1 MMVVKKDNN
10 IEFLRFIATVGV
22 VFVHIGIC
30 WISFF
35 GKTASPLQ
43 NFQFSTIQHCMF
55 WAVPVFMMITGSLMM
70 QKKEITYRTSFK
82 YFKRIAVLLILFGT
96 VFSWMELYFSAH
108 EISLK
113 LIWGGIL
120 NVLKG
125 NTWKHLWYLYMLL
138 GIYLVLPVLNGM
150 NKMPMKEIGLMTV
163 VILVFNSLL
172 PTFQLECG
180 IAFPIVSIYVGYFLM
195 GYLVLKANDCSF
207 MKGKTSIAVVVLLST
222 FILLVCDRYLSI
234 VNGKKIGVDCSSYAS
249 AFTVLQSVIVFWLL
263 TKKKGYFDKFCSM
276 WLIRRFN
283 RCSLGIYIIHMLW
296 INLII
301 KVFHINIMPYG
312 IWGIIPM
319 GMIVFLLAWVT
330 TEVMIRLPILR
341 RYL

>member
-1 MMVVKKDNN
+1 MMVAQKDNN

-30 WISFF
+30 WISSF

-70 QKKEITYRTSFK
+70 QKKEITYRMAFK

-96 VFSWMELYFSAH
+96 VFSWMELYFNVH
-108 EISLK
+108 EISSK
-113 LIWGGIL
+113 LIWGGVL

-150 NKMPMKEIGLMTV
+150 NKMPIKEIGLMTV

-180 IAFPIVSIYVGYFLM
+180 IAFPIASIYVGYFLM
-195 GYLVLKANDCSF
+195 GYLVLKVNDCCF
-207 MKGKTSIAVVVLLST
+207 MKGKTLIAVVVLLST
-222 FILLVCDRYLSI
+222 FILLVYDRYLSI
-234 VNGKKIGVDCSSYAS
+234 VNGEKIRVDCSSYTS

-263 TKKKGYFDKFCSM
+263 TKKTGCFDKFCSM

-319 GMIVFLLAWVT
+319 GMMVFLLAWGT
-330 TEVMIRLPILR
+330 TEVMLRLPIMR
-341 RYL
+341 KYL

>member
-30 WISFF
+30 WISSF

-70 QKKEITYRTSFK
+70 QKKEITYRTAFK

-96 VFSWMELYFSAH
+96 VFSWMELYFKDH
-108 EISLK
+108 EISST

-120 NVLKG
+120 NVLEG

-180 IAFPIVSIYVGYFLM
+180 IAFPIASIYVGYFLM
-195 GYLVLKANDCSF
+195 GYLVLKTNDCSF
-207 MKGKTSIAVVVLLST
+207 MKGKTSIAVAVLLFT

-234 VNGKKIGVDCSSYAS
+234 VNGEKIGVDCSSYVS

-319 GMIVFLLAWVT
+319 GMMVFLLAWVI

-341 RYL
+341 KYL

>member
-249 AFTVLQSVIVFWLL
+249 AFTVLQSVIAFWLL

-301 KVFHINIMPYG
+301 KVFHINTMPYG

>member
-1 MMVVKKDNN
+1 ML
-10 IEFLRFIATVGV
+10 E
-22 VFVHIGIC
+22 
-30 WISFF
+30 
-35 GKTASPLQ
+35 
-43 NFQFSTIQHCMF
+43 
-55 WAVPVFMMITGSLMM
+55 
-70 QKKEITYRTSFK
+70 
-82 YFKRIAVLLILFGT
+82 
-96 VFSWMELYFSAH
+96 
-108 EISLK
+108 
-113 LIWGGIL
+113 
-120 NVLKG
+120 G

-180 IAFPIVSIYVGYFLM
+180 IAFPIASIYVGYFLM
-195 GYLVLKANDCSF
+195 GYLVLKTNDCSF
-207 MKGKTSIAVVVLLST
+207 MKGKTLIALAILLFT
-222 FILLVCDRYLSI
+222 FILLVGDRYLS
-234 VNGKKIGVDCSSYAS
+234 VVKGEKIGVDCSSYVS
-249 AFTVLQSVIVFWLL
+249 AFTVLQSAIVFWLL

-319 GMIVFLLAWVT
+319 GMMVFLLAWVT
-330 TEVMIRLPILR
+330 TEGMIRLPILR

>member
-30 WISFF
+30 WISSF
-35 GKTASPLQ
+35 GKTASALQ

-207 MKGKTSIAVVVLLST
+207 MKGKTSIAVAVLLST

-234 VNGKKIGVDCSSYAS
+234 VNGKKIGVDCSSYVS

-341 RYL
+341 KYL

>member
-30 WISFF
+30 WISSF

-108 EISLK
+108 EISSK

-120 NVLKG
+120 NVLEG

-163 VILVFNSLL
+163 VILVFNSLF

-180 IAFPIVSIYVGYFLM
+180 IAFPIASIYVGYFLM
-195 GYLVLKANDCSF
+195 GYLVLKANDYSF
-207 MKGKTSIAVVVLLST
+207 MKGKTSIAVVVLLFT

-234 VNGKKIGVDCSSYAS
+234 VNGEKIGVDCSSYAS
-249 AFTVLQSVIVFWLL
+249 AFTVLQSVILFWLL